1 MPALHASNNARVA
14 TQIVMSKSAAPE
26 APRWFGPRSNS
37 TAMMAFGL
45 RLAGGGAHQSK
56 TMMLQEIEALLAT
69 GLTDS
74 SELKRAVIEDNVLGK
89 ATANTRILSHKHLAS
104 LYALNQ
110 KTPIFQVL
118 YGLWKIDVAGH
129 RLLALLVALGRDPL
143 LRDTA
148 APILATT
155 IGEPLPRSLF
165 EAALAEAHPG
175 RFSEKTFRSLAQ
187 NCASTW
193 TQAGL
198 LEGKVR
204 KIRRR
209 VSATPQAVA
218 LAALLATA
226 SGFGGPAILS
236 SMWMRVLD
244 LSPERALD
252 LLRQAEGL
260 GLARVRSAGDVTEIA
275 VRQPMAIALGVS
287 ELEHV

>member
-14 TQIVMSKSAAPE
+14 TQIVMSKSIAPE
-26 APRWFGPRSNS
+26 APDWFGPRTNS
-37 TAMMAFGL
+37 TAMTAFGL

-56 TMMLQEIEALLAT
+56 TMMLQELEALLAT
-69 GLTDS
+69 GLIDS
-74 SELKRAVIEDNVLGK
+74 SELKRAVIENNALGK
-89 ATANTRILSHKHLAS
+89 ATATTRILTYRHLAS
-104 LYALNQ
+104 LYSLSR
-110 KTPIFQVL
+110 TPIFQVL
-118 YGLWKIDVAGH
+118 SGLWKIDRAGH

-148 APILATT
+148 APILAAA
-155 IGEPLPRSLF
+155 IGEPFPRTLF
-165 EAALAEAHPG
+165 ETALTEAHPG
-175 RFSEKTFRSLAQ
+175 RFSENMLRSLAR

>member
-14 TQIVMSKSAAPE
+14 TQIVMSESNAPE
-26 APRWFGPRSNS
+26 APGWFGPRTNS
-37 TAMMAFGL
+37 TAMTAFGL

-56 TMMLQEIEALLAT
+56 TMMFQEIEALLAT

-74 SELKRAVIEDNVLGK
+74 SELKRAVSEDNALGK
-89 ATANTRILSHKHLAS
+89 ATANTRKLTYRHLAS
-104 LYALNQ
+104 LYALHE
-110 KTPIFQVL
+110 KTPIFLVL
-118 YGLWKIDVAGH
+118 SGLWKIDVAGR

-148 APILATT
+148 ATVLAAS
-155 IGEPLPRSLF
+155 IGEQFPRNLL
-165 EAALAEAHPG
+165 ETALMEAHPE
-175 RFSEKTFRSLAQ
+175 RFSEKMLRSLAQ

-198 LEGKVR
+198 LEGKVH

-209 VSATPQAVA
+209 ISATPQAVA
-218 LAALLATA
+218 LAALLATV
-226 SGFGGPAILS
+226 SGFGGPAILN
-236 SMWMRVLD
+236 SMWMKVLD
-244 LSPERALD
+244 LSPDRALD
-252 LLRQAEGL
+252 LLRQAESL

-275 VRQPMAIALGVS
+275 VRQPIAIALGVR